1 MPYDGF
7 VMRGTVEQIAKKIVG
22 FNLRNVYL
30 SKHILYF
37 SFDNGDLKVSLN
49 PNFSYIS
56 FVNHF
61 VEDPEKNNFVEFL
74 RSRIRGAK
82 VVNFSNIQYER
93 TAVLELKK
101 IDEIGVVHNYALYF
115 DIMGKHSNAIIV
127 ENSEILEAF
136 KRVQTKFR
144 NIFPGEKFVLYPS
157 DKLTIDEIDSFDKLK
172 SVFEGFYDKKKS
184 LVEFIYTKFQGFSK
198 VTAEE
203 VLYRSEL
210 DNKSLSEVSLED
222 LKRVYEIL
230 ISVKEELKEGTLRL
244 YYEDEK
250 PKDISVIRLHQYR
263 DEKKCSDFVKCVNE
277 YFEYVEVKDKIAE
290 KRNQLLSVV
299 KSKIDHYEN
308 LLSELERE
316 LEECKDADKYRKY
329 GELIKAYSYQI
340 NCGEEMAS
348 LYDWESDSHVS
359 VPLEKNLSPIENSVK
374 YFNLYSK
381 LKRKA
386 KGIEERKEI
395 LSKEL
400 SYLQQLQLTIEN
412 AEGLEELFEIEDE
425 MVENGLIKKKVDKK
439 GKKKSEQVSE
449 PRKYVYNGFTILVG
463 KNNRQNDELV
473 VRSSDNDIWLHVQ
486 GMPGAHV
493 VIKTNGKSVD
503 EDTLRYAARL
513 AATYSKG
520 RYSSN
525 VPVDYTYIKYVKK
538 VKGLKPGLVLYS
550 NFKTLFVDPIER

>member
-7 VMRGTVEQIAKKIVG
+7 VMMVTVKQIAKKIVG
-22 FNLRNVYL
+22 FNLRNIYL
-30 SKHILYF
+30 SKHTLYF

-82 VVNFSNIQYER
+82 VINFSNIQYER

-101 IDEIGVVHNYALYF
+101 IDEIGVVHSYVLYF

-127 ENSEILEAF
+127 ENSEILEVF

-144 NIFPGEKFVLYPS
+144 SIFPGEKFVLYPS
-157 DKLTIDEIDSFDKLK
+157 DKLTIDELDSFDRLK
-172 SVFEGFYDKKKS
+172 DIFEDFHDKNKN

-198 VTAEE
+198 ITAEE
-203 VLYRSEL
+203 ILYRSEL
-210 DNKSLSEVSLED
+210 DNKSLSEVSLEN
-222 LKRVYEIL
+222 LERIYEAL
-230 ISVKEELKEGTLRL
+230 ISVKEELQEGTLKL

-250 PKDISVIRLHQYR
+250 PKDISVIRLHQYS
-263 DEKKCSDFVKCVNE
+263 DVKKCSDFVKCVNE
-277 YFEYVEVKDKIAE
+277 YFEYVEVKDKITE
-290 KRNQLLSVV
+290 KRNQLISVV
-299 KSKIDHYEN
+299 KSKINHYEN
-308 LLSELERE
+308 LLSEFEKE
-316 LEECKDADKYRKY
+316 LDECKDADKYRKY
-329 GELIKAYSYQI
+329 GELIKAYNYQI
-340 NCGEEMAS
+340 SCDEKVVK
-348 LYDWESDSHVS
+348 LYDWESDSYVS
-359 VPLEKNLSPIENSVK
+359 VPLEKNLSPIENSLK

-395 LSKEL
+395 LTKEL
-400 SYLQQLQLTIEN
+400 SYLQQLQVTIEN
-412 AEGLEELFEIEDE
+412 AESLEELFEIEEE
-425 MVENGLIKKKVDKK
+425 MVENGLIKKKLDKK

-449 PRKYVYNGFTILVG
+449 PRKYVYNSFMILVG

-473 VRSSDNDIWLHVQ
+473 VQSSDNDIWLHVQ

-503 EDTLRYAARL
+503 EDTLYYAARL

-525 VPVDYTYIKYVKK
+525 VPIDYTYIKYVKK

-550 NFKTLFVDPIER
+550 NFKTLFVNPIER